1 MRKFRGTLLA
11 AVLLSGSSGGQD
23 PSVRAFLDRTS
34 VARGEQFTLSVEVS
48 GKGASSAGEPRLPP
62 MEEFAAFL
70 GRRSSQQFRLVNGR
84 MSTSRTF
91 SFHFQA
97 TREGEFEIGAV
108 QVQLDGNIHKSAPL
122 RIRVGSGGR
131 PVPTPPGRGRPDGTT
146 SPADLF
152 VQATADRERVYR
164 NQALV
169 VTYKIYTGVRISS
182 YGISKQP
189 ETAGF
194 WVEDYPQPRQPHTE
208 GEVIGGR
215 RYTVA
220 LIKKMALFP
229 TGAGEKEVGPL
240 VLECR
245 VQTRGGSWDP
255 FGSRDPFRGFFS
267 SDIFGREVTRQVAS
281 NPLRVQVLPL
291 PEEGRPP
298 EFQGAVGDFS
308 ISGQLDPS
316 EVKANEALSF
326 KVRISGSGNLAGLSE
341 PRIEFPSSF
350 EAYPPKV
357 EQQIRR
363 DPGGISGE
371 KTFEYVLIP
380 RRPGPV
386 RLEPV
391 KLAYFDPDSDAYRI
405 SRAPELSVNVAPG
418 DQLAEAAKAGLSRQE
433 VKLLAQDI
441 RFIKIGSGP
450 FHKIGDSILTVTGFW
465 IPFSL
470 PLLCLLGAVG
480 YRRHQMRLKGDVA
493 YARARRA
500 RRVSRK
506 RLAQARAHLD
516 RGAEQEFYPAVGQ
529 ALMGYLA
536 DKLNVAQAGMVGQ
549 EVKESLR
556 ARGVSEESLARYF
569 DCLRICDLK
578 QFAPSSSGREEMRDL
593 MAGAREAVTRMEQEL
608 ASRPEGRHA
617 R

>member
-1 MRKFRGTLLA
+1 MRKFWGTVLA
-11 AVLLSGSSGGQD
+11 AVLLSGPLGGQD
-23 PSVRAFLDRTS
+23 PAVRAFLDRTS
-34 VARGEQFTLSVEVS
+34 VVKGEQFTLSVEVS
-48 GKGASSAGEPRLPP
+48 GTGAFGSGEPRLPP
-62 MEEFAAFL
+62 MEDFSVFL
-70 GRRSSQQFRLVNGR
+70 DRGSGQQFRLVNGR
-84 MSTSRTF
+84 MSMSRTF
-91 SFHFQA
+91 SFRFRA

-108 QVQLDGNIHKSAPL
+108 QVRLDGKVHKSDPL
-122 RIRVGSGGR
+122 RIRVGGGGG
-131 PVPTPPGRGRPDGTT
+131 PAPTPRGRGRPADTT

-152 VQATADRERVYR
+152 VRATADRERVYR

-169 VTYKIYTGVRISS
+169 VTYKIYTGVGISS

-194 WVEDYPQPRQPHTE
+194 WVEDYPQPRQPRTE

-220 LIKKMALFP
+220 LIKKMVLFP
-229 TGAGEKEVGPL
+229 TGAGEKEIGPL

-291 PEEGRPP
+291 PQEGRPP

-308 ISGQLDPS
+308 ISGQLDKS

-326 KVRISGSGNLAGLSE
+326 KVRISGNGNLAGLSE
-341 PRIEFPSSF
+341 PRIQFPSSF
-350 EAYPPKV
+350 EVYPPKM

-386 RLEPV
+386 RLGPV
-391 KLAYFDPDSDAYRI
+391 QMAYFDPASDTYRI
-405 SRAPELSVNVAPG
+405 SRAPELSVNVTPG

-480 YRRHQMRLKGDVA
+480 YRRHQTRLKGDVA

-500 RRVSRK
+500 RRISRK
-506 RLAQARAHLD
+506 RLAQAQSYLD
-516 RGAEQEFYPAVGQ
+516 RDAEQEFYPAVGQ

-536 DKLNVAQAGMVGQ
+536 DKLNVARAGMVSQ

-569 DCLRICDLK
+569 DCLQICDLK

-608 ASRPEGRHA
+608 TSRPEGRHA
-617 R
+617 Q

>member
-1 MRKFRGTLLA
+1 MRKLCGTLLA
-11 AVLLSGSSGGQD
+11 AVLISGPVGGQD
-23 PSVRAFLDRTS
+23 PAVRAFLDRTS
-34 VARGEQFTLSVEVS
+34 VAVGERFTLSVEVS
-48 GKGASSAGEPRLPP
+48 GGGVFGAGEPRLPS

-70 GRRSSQQFRLVNGR
+70 DSGSSQQFRLVNGR
-84 MSTSRTF
+84 ASMSRTF
-91 SFHFQA
+91 KFYFQA

-108 QVQLDGNIHKSAPL
+108 QVQLDGKIHKSAPL
-122 RIRVGSGGR
+122 RIHIGRGGR
-131 PVPTPPGRGRPDGTT
+131 PVPTPPGRGRPTGPA
-146 SPADLF
+146 SQADLF
-152 VQATADRERVYR
+152 VRATADRERVYR

-220 LIKKMALFP
+220 RIKKMVLFP

-245 VQTRGGSWDP
+245 VQTRGRSWDP
-255 FGSRDPFRGFFS
+255 FGSRDPFRGIFS
-267 SDIFGREVTRQVAS
+267 GDIFGREVTRQVAS
-281 NPLRVQVLPL
+281 NPLRVEVLPL
-291 PEEGRPP
+291 PREGRPP

-308 ISGQLDPS
+308 ISGQLDKS

-350 EAYPPKV
+350 EVYPPKV

-386 RLEPV
+386 RLGPV
-391 KLAYFDPDSDAYRI
+391 QMAYFDPASDAYRI
-405 SRAPELSVNVAPG
+405 SRAPEVPVNVAPG
-418 DQLAEAAKAGLSRQE
+418 DQLAEAAEAGLSRQE
-433 VKLLAQDI
+433 VKLLGQDI

-450 FHKIGDSILTVTGFW
+450 FHKVGDSILTVTGFW

-506 RLAQARAHLD
+506 RLAQAQVHLD
-516 RGAEQEFYPAVGQ
+516 QGAGQEFYPAVGQ
-529 ALMGYLA
+529 ALTGYVA
-536 DKLNVAQAGMVGQ
+536 DKLNVAQAGMVSQ

-556 ARGVSEESLARYF
+556 ARGVSEESLAGYF

-593 MAGAREAVTRMEQEL
+593 MAGAREALTRMEQEL